1 MAQKKKELL
10 SSAPWRMGPQED
22 DKFKDAKLKVTSQP
36 GATPKMHVPGKKT
49 FGSKNDTVGEDSLT
63 EIDPELRYSN
73 FQVCVLGIS
82 NDSLVLLQFLQN
94 VFSIDTIVK
103 PLPPTMAYNVSH
115 NLSFFTRIFTQFF
128 DPDGIADAQKSL
140 GLGQGEE
147 ARKGGRCCHFSETST
162 TIHKISLSQRSLILQ
177 DLRVFC
183 VDMLAPVKPNTFI
196 PFGSGVHSC
205 PGNELAKLEILLKFL
220 QWETSNKETPPFS
233 VASDQEMEAAHSY
246 REL

>member
-73 FQVCVLGIS
+73 FQ
-82 NDSLVLLQFLQN
+82 FLQN

-147 ARKGGRCCHFSETST
+147 ARKVR
-162 TIHKISLSQRSLILQ
+162 
-177 DLRVFC
+177 
-183 VDMLAPVKPNTFI
+183 
-196 PFGSGVHSC
+196 
-205 PGNELAKLEILLKFL
+205 
-220 QWETSNKETPPFS
+220 
-233 VASDQEMEAAHSY
+233 
-246 REL
+246 